1 MTRDTSEGK
10 IDYTLVLD
18 GPMFER
24 WAALMTRGAEKYT
37 TKLDLTLSNWLAIIG
52 ECQCKSYVSTSNHL
66 AVTGVEAV
74 MKKAFDNV
82 IQNSQKGNEKIVD
95 SGQTV
100 IVPANVLRAA
110 LMLHLEDTEQN
121 SYHAGA
127 YCHKTNPPIV
137 TFADVHQAIEPYL
150 STTTTKQVFLEVF
163 SANSATSLSVTSKTV
178 SNYLTGHDST
188 CPARLWQVE
197 GNHIIKPGVR
207 NWMKASGEAELER
220 FKQSA
225 FRHFIQ
231 WMRGD
236 TDEDHGAAVM
246 FNINGA
252 EYVKQALA
260 HSNGGTSSKREVND
274 CGEVERGV
282 GSTGSVQ
289 GFNQACLTWAP
300 FSSSG
305 RAYGEGYI
313 PLYDTS
319 IVYGG
324 AFGGDLRRNQLQPSG
339 EAGVEG
345 PDVGSQVCA
354 CAYCTGSVQGEGNP
368 HRTIGLDTSY

>member
-1 MTRDTSEGK
+1 MFETKDSGKRILFTSGMTRDTSEGK

-24 WAALMTRGAEKYT
+24 WAALMTRGAVKY
-37 TKLDLTLSNWLAIIG
+37 DA
-52 ECQCKSYVSTSNHL
+52 
-66 AVTGVEAV
+66 
-74 MKKAFDNV
+74 
-82 IQNSQKGNEKIVD
+82 
-95 SGQTV
+95 
-100 IVPANVLRAA
+100 
-110 LMLHLEDTEQN
+110 
-121 SYHAGA
+121 
-127 YCHKTNPPIV
+127 
-137 TFADVHQAIEPYL
+137 
-150 STTTTKQVFLEVF
+150 
-163 SANSATSLSVTSKTV
+163 
-178 SNYLTGHDST
+178 
-188 CPARLWQVE
+188 
-197 GNHIIKPGVR
+197 R

-231 WMRGD
+231 WMNGD

-260 HSNGGTSSKREVND
+260 HSNGGTPQEREVND
-274 CGEVERGV
+274 CGSVAGGV

-368 HRTIGLDTSY
+368 HRTIGLDTGD